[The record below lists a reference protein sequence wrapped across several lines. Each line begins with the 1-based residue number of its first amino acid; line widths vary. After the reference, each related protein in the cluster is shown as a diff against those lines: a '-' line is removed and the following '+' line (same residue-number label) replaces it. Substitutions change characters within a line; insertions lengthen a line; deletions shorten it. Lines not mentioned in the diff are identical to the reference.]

1 MNKIRTF
8 LPCVITALTV
18 TFGLHAAPPNGL
30 WTVNNNGFP
39 LLLTITVDAVGNVG
53 GFANNDPIKGFWNE
67 SVGRLM
73 FHRDTAAP
81 QSHPTRYRYL
91 PGTCFPCD
99 TKPMGGIRKPVLAGS
114 FEAFTGTNASPT
126 KNVFGWVAFKLTP

>member
-1 MNKIRTF
+1 MNNIRTF
-8 LPCVITALTV
+8 LPCLIAALTV

-39 LLLTITVDAVGNVG
+39 VLLTITVDGLGNVG

-73 FHRDTAAP
+73 FHRDTGGATITPDKA
-81 QSHPTRYRYL
+81 QIFTGYL
-91 PGTCFPCD
+91 FPCD
-99 TKPMGGIRKPVLAGS
+99 TKPMGGIGNQCLAGS
-114 FEAFTGTNASPT
+114 FEAF
-126 KNVFGWVAFKLTP
+126 